1 MWSSAQR
8 LRNCPVCSAKVRD
21 MHLEGPS
28 ILSAC
33 MCWRLAGPETEEA
46 YRERHRWA
54 AKRVAHL
61 MRDLPATPPLE
72 GAADLADSLQ
82 INIGLMVEGQGFP
95 SWPAPDAGELIDST
109 PCCQGGGRRTPCI
122 DSVL

>member
-1 MWSSAQR
+1 MSCR
-8 LRNCPVCSAKVRD
+8 LS
-21 MHLEGPS
+21 
-28 ILSAC
+28 
-33 MCWRLAGPETEEA
+33 GPETEEA

-95 SWPAPDAGELIDST
+95 SWPAPDPGEPVDCMIGTS
-109 PCCQGGGRRTPCI
+109 CCQGGGRTTPWLWSLSAAQVV
-122 DSVL
+122 DERQRGRVAPPHDPLSH